1 MPRLD
6 DPLEQYHEVLRD
18 HEQLVAPR
26 LEQLRRE
33 VDEAIDELHRLER
46 RHLSRQRR
54 ALTSLRTQLQQD
66 ARFVLRSTKFA
77 AFVEALIQSAMATL
91 PGELGEP
98 LSGDPAGWVLGSTSW
113 PVAIEVCESIQE
125 EGYEGE
131 HDCLRDVLGLG
142 LRLGA
147 TSVRV
152 EVERGLRLLTGGQ
165 QPVPLVYQ
173 HHELGYVLSEHL
185 ASLGLDD
192 ETTRRLGREVAAV
205 VLYAAP
211 ILLQEPTGTSFSDP

>member
-33 VDEAIDELHRLER
+33 VDEAIDELRRLER

-54 ALTSLRTQLQQD
+54 ALSSLRAQLQQD

-77 AFVEALIQSAMATL
+77 AFVEGLSQAAAATL

-98 LSGDPAGWVLGSTSW
+98 LPVDPSTWALAASRARRLPPKRSSSQLASK
-113 PVAIEVCESIQE
+113 PVANW
-125 EGYEGE
+125 
-131 HDCLRDVLGLG
+131 L
-142 LRLGA
+142 
-147 TSVRV
+147 
-152 EVERGLRLLTGGQ
+152 
-165 QPVPLVYQ
+165 
-173 HHELGYVLSEHL
+173 
-185 ASLGLDD
+185 
-192 ETTRRLGREVAAV
+192 
-205 VLYAAP
+205 
-211 ILLQEPTGTSFSDP
+211 